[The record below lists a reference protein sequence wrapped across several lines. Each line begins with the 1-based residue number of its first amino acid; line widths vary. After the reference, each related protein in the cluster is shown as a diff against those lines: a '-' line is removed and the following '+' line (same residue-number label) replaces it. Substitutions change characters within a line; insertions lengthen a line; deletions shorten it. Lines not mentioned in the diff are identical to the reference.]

1 MHIGCIG
8 TGTMGKPMA
17 RNCLSKQGELTVYAR
32 SATKVQDLVNDGAV
46 LVTSPA
52 ELAAA
57 CDVVVLSLP
66 FDPDVE
72 AVVYGD
78 NGILS
83 SARPGTLII
92 DTTTGTPH
100 GARTVEAAAAAKSV
114 HYLDAPVSGGLQ
126 GAIDGTLTFVVGGDE
141 RALERVRPVLALMG
155 TSVFHTGAAG
165 SGRTMK
171 ALNQIIS
178 ALNTLTLCESV
189 VLGKKLGIEPSTMYE
204 VLSQCAA
211 NSYHLQSKLPS
222 FIIPGDFDE
231 GHRIEMMIKD
241 LDIALD
247 IARQEKMGLLLTG
260 MATQLYRAA
269 ASDGFAGKDISSMV
283 DFLGSFVGV
292 RFGAR
297 GRT

>member
-1 MHIGCIG
+1 MRIGCIG

-17 RNCLSKQGELTVYAR
+17 RNCLSKAGEMTIYAR
-32 SATKVQDLVNDGAV
+32 SATQVQDLVDDGAV

-52 ELAAA
+52 EVAAA
-57 CDVVVLSLP
+57 CDVIVLSLP

-72 AVVYGD
+72 AVVRGD

-83 SARPGTLII
+83 SARPGTVIA

-100 GARTVEAAAAAKSV
+100 GARTIEAAVAAKGV

-126 GAIDGTLTFVVGGDE
+126 GAIDGMLTFLVGGE
-141 RALERVRPVLALMG
+141 QKALEKARPALALMG
-155 TSVFHTGAAG
+155 TTVFHTGAVG

-204 VLSQCAA
+204 VLGQCAA
-211 NSYHLQSKLPS
+211 NSYHLQFKLPS
-222 FIIPGDFDE
+222 FIIPGHFDK
-231 GHRIEMMIKD
+231 GHRIEMMTKD

-247 IARQEKMGLLLTG
+247 IARQKNVALLLTG

-269 ASDGFAGKDISSMV
+269 ASDGFARKDISSMV

-292 RFGAR
+292 RFNR
-297 GRT
+297 S